1 MVSGQVSVWLRALK
15 RHRHR
20 VMAHVVLELCPPL
33 HLDEVLR
40 VESLGSLNRALLS
53 RSACLARDLLD

>member
-1 MVSGQVSVWLRALK
+1 MVSDQISVWLRALN

-20 VMAHVVLELCPPL
+20 VSAHVVLELCPPL
-33 HLDEVLR
+33 HLNELLR
-40 VESLGSLNRALLS
+40 LENLGSLKRTLLS